1 VLLKLNNVTV
11 HYGKAEVVKG
21 VTIGVTQGTIVG
33 IIGSNGAGKSTVL
46 KAVCGSVPISSGQ
59 IYFAGERIDKMS
71 THNLVKLG
79 IVHVPENRHLFP
91 YMTVLSN
98 LEVGAYLR
106 KDRTGIK
113 KDLDD
118 VFTRFPRLYERRNQQ
133 ASTLSGGE
141 QQMLAIGRGLMAK
154 PRVLLLD
161 EPSTGLAPLVVE
173 QLGEAIGDL
182 NRNGLTILLV
192 EQNAHLVTAVAQRGY
207 VLQVGKV
214 VLEGNLAELMGED
227 LVQRAFLGG

>member
-1 VLLKLNNVTV
+1 MLLKLNNVTV